1 MFRGQINQSEKDP
14 DSPASLLPSLQ
25 PRMSWM
31 RTFLENKKTRRFDSD
46 LEGAYAVGMHG
57 TVCALTVAALM
68 QSFCIALCHYP

>member
-14 DSPASLLPSLQ
+14 DSPASTLPSLQ
-25 PRMSWM
+25 SWM

-57 TVCALTVAALM
+57 IVSALTVAVLM